1 MMCCEVRLEY
11 RTRGALKEL
20 LQTRLGPRVTA
31 VTTISVCGFLL
42 IMEVLLVLYN
52 PSLTPKNYLGV
63 IFVAAY
69 AGWFLKDAVTKM
81 RARKPS

>member
-1 MMCCEVRLEY
+1 MEH

-20 LQTRLGPRVTA
+20 LQTRLGPRVTV
-31 VTTISVCGFLL
+31 VTTISVCAFLL
-42 IMEVLLVLYN
+42 IMDVLLVIYN

-69 AGWFLKDAVTKM
+69 AGWFLNDAVTM
-81 RARKPS
+81 LRARKPVDS